1 MLIFGHPFLESETL
15 YHIDGPDAIAS
26 TPAGST
32 LLFRWEE
39 KNLDLVGRCRQND
52 LPFALEAATVKEA
65 LFAENS
71 GARYILVESA
81 LAKSVQKV
89 AETYLFDA
97 KILARIESESQI
109 EALAYEG
116 IDGVIFSEAIV
127 KVTA

>member
-1 MLIFGHPFLESETL
+1 MLIFGHPFLDSETL

-39 KNLDLVGRCRQND
+39 KNLDLVNHCRQND
-52 LPFALEAATVKEA
+52 LPFALEALSVKDA

-71 GARYILVESA
+71 GARYILVASS

-97 KILARIESESQI
+97 KILARVENESQL
-109 EALAYEG
+109 EAIAYEG